1 MNKIKNKFRILI
13 IIIVFLTF
21 NCFNAYSN
29 NETDVVIN
37 AYKSINKEQKEL
49 MYKSLKQL
57 IEQEWITY
65 LNNDF
70 EREKR
75 IDILKNSK
83 YENNKLVSNNYNYY
97 IGDVST
103 PSSIAAFVYCLDR
116 ECNMGEYYEF
126 TDEETNEF
134 LQNKILK
141 LITNIINKEESVK
154 QYIKSFINNISEM
167 KKTVSKTVVE
177 NNIYINIEYDTEVKN
192 KIAGLSILYR
202 GDLNYYIYVPY
213 SQSDIIDYIIE
224 EGILK

>member
-1 MNKIKNKFRILI
+1 MNRIKNKFRILI
-13 IIIVFLTF
+13 TIIVFLIF
-21 NCFNAYSN
+21 NCFNTYSN

-49 MYKSLKQL
+49 MYHSLKQS

-83 YENNKLVSNNYNYY
+83 YENNKLVSKNYNYY

-103 PSSIAAFVYCLDR
+103 PSTIAAFVYCLDR
-116 ECNMGEYYEF
+116 ECNMDGYYEF

-167 KKTVSKTVVE
+167 KKTISKTIIE
-177 NNIYINIEYDTEVKN
+177 NNIYINIEYDTEN
-192 KIAGLSILYR
+192 KQEIPGMSVLYR
-202 GDLNYYIYVPY
+202 GDLNFYIYVPY
-213 SQSDIIDYIIE
+213 SQTDIIDYIIE